1 MVGMKWMVLYLLVNY
16 QGMVTGQVLRQ
27 DMMDLLVGQLAD
39 DVKAENAGE
48 ALSELVKILIKN
60 KDDKKTLTNKIEN
73 MLKKFKAKTTKRI
86 LPLGII
92 YLLKAKMKVKGKKKI
107 LEKVLKVI
115 LEQSQEESEEIVQPT
130 ISIPLDNYQQTLE
143 LEWVPP
149 TIDFSLNKIPE
160 TMDIQKLGNISTKSS
175 FLQKASLSKSEALW
189 LEKDVKLVV
198 PTGSPVLVNG
208 PEPQTSSQPKFEE
221 SKIVLP
227 LTKTNLGTNL
237 SKTTQKPGK
246 TFYYTMFAS
255 KLKKQEVKKTPV
267 EKTIENVKNK
277 TEFDFSGYS
286 NPSGMLIYKILSNDL
301 NL

>member
-1 MVGMKWMVLYLLVNY
+1 MVGMKWMALYLLVNY
-16 QGMVTGQVLRQ
+16 QGMVIGQVLRQ

-115 LEQSQEESEEIVQPT
+115 LEQSQEESEEIVLPT

-160 TMDIQKLGNISTKSS
+160 TMDIPKLGNISTKST
-175 FLQKASLSKSEALW
+175 FLQKDSVSKSEALGF
-189 LEKDVKLVV
+189 EKEVKLVV

-208 PEPQTSSQPKFEE
+208 AETQTSSQPKFKE
-221 SKIVLP
+221 SKLVP
-227 LTKTNLGTNL
+227 KSTKINLGPKL

-255 KLKKQEVKKTPV
+255 KLKKHEVKKTQV
-267 EKTIENVKNK
+267 EKSIENL
-277 TEFDFSGYS
+277 TSWG
-286 NPSGMLIYKILSNDL
+286 
-301 NL
+301 